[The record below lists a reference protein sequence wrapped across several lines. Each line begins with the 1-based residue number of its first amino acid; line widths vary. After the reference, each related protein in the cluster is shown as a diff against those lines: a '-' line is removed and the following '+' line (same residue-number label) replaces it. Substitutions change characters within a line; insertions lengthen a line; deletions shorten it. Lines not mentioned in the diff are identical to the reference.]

1 MSNYFIDNIVIKDII
16 DILTVSFLL
25 YLIFLWFKKTK
36 SVFVLAGIIISGIVH
51 LIANILGLRLLAT
64 LVQGFFAIILL
75 AIVNIFQE
83 EIRKLFEYIAI
94 FSISPK
100 LKKVKKNSH
109 FQFQIDI
116 LKEAVFSL
124 SERNIGAII
133 VLKGRDVLLR
143 NLQRGID
150 FNGRLSIPLLKSIF
164 DPSSDGHDGAV
175 IIEDEQI
182 LQFACHLPLSKD
194 IRQLKDRGTRHA
206 AACQGKNAEGRA
218 GQSQNN
224 RVW

>member
-1 MSNYFIDNIVIKDII
+1 MSNYFIDNIAIKDII

-36 SVFVLAGIIISGIVH
+36 SVFVLAGIIISGIVY

-109 FQFQIDI
+109 FHFQIDI

-182 LQFACHLPLSKD
+182 LQFACHLLLSKD